1 MYRKKE
7 NCKDK
12 RRKQEVDEMKR
23 KYITI
28 KIGIDRVRENNK
40 ENKRNER
47 IMGERTKIKIKKIKN
62 RKDCTKR

>member
-47 IMGERTKIKIKKIKN
+47 IMGERTKIKIKN